1 MQTSMQL
8 ADCMLFDSHLCT
20 YRCMCNVYDL
30 YVCCKRCLILGEAPR
45 LWIRC
50 CLSTTHMQYVILLAR
65 VAASSNFSLLGW
77 WRPLRLKHPESIP
90 FPVYFAHLIYFCSY
104 VDATVTLYSVM
115 CMLGLLGDRNSLSY
129 HPLLPLLPLLPP
141 LPSPP
146 SPTSL
151 SDPWTH
157 RAT

>member
-1 MQTSMQL
+1 MEYSLVHGRPACLGCAIVCVMMMSLFSEHDARSEYDASTVIQMQTSMQL

-65 VAASSNFSLLGW
+65 VAASSNFSLLG
-77 WRPLRLKHPESIP
+77 
-90 FPVYFAHLIYFCSY
+90 
-104 VDATVTLYSVM
+104 
-115 CMLGLLGDRNSLSY
+115 
-129 HPLLPLLPLLPP
+129 
-141 LPSPP
+141 
-146 SPTSL
+146 
-151 SDPWTH
+151 
-157 RAT
+157 